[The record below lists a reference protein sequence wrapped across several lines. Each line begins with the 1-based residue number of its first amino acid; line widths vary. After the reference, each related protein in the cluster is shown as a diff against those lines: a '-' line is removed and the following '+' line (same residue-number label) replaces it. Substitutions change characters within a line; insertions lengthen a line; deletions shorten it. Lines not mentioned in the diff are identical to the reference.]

1 MEVAEEIRA
10 MAGDLLDE
18 AQEKLNDAVVRIFE
32 ECSFQDIIGQRIKML
47 VRTLEVITSRVEGG
61 LSAPANEVAKKRHK
75 ELDSKLDAPV
85 VRAKKKLLHCPQDE
99 EADASQDDM
108 DKQFASFD

>member
-1 MEVAEEIRA
+1 MQLSGYYRPTH
-10 MAGDLLDE
+10 
-18 AQEKLNDAVVRIFE
+18 NDA
-32 ECSFQDIIGQRIKML
+32 CPNAKGDH
-47 VRTLEVITSRVEGG
+47 VEGG
-61 LSAPANEVAKKRHK
+61 LSASANEVAKERHK